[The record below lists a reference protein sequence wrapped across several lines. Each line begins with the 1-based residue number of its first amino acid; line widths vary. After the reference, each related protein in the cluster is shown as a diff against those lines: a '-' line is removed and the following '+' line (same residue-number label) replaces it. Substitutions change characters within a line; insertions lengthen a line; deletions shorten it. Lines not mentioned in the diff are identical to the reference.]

1 MGDRDFEKC
10 FCIEMVYSAVL
21 KDSGDIEF
29 FVYFKLFVLFVGLRL
44 KEIE

>member
-29 FVYFKLFVLFVGLRL
+29 LFILNCLFCLWG
-44 KEIE
+44 